1 MLCYVSWQLTQCRFH
16 FSTNSRNDL
25 KKGMVYFKVASVSDD
40 SPLATKSIKG
50 RAQGQINRTETS
62 PNHGLR
68 DRSPEQ
74 ETSPHPGACFFQYLE
89 LVVGPCV
96 CEILKHFEDALFGF
110 LF

>member
-40 SPLATKSIKG
+40 SPPATKSIKG
-50 RAQGQINRTETS
+50 RAQGQFTS
-62 PNHGLR
+62 HGGLTQPGHR

-74 ETSPHPGACFFQYLE
+74 ETSPHLGAGFFQYLE

-96 CEILKHFEDALFGF
+96 CEILKHSEEALFGF